1 MRNETDAKEDS
12 TARVSAVPW
21 RVVRVQ
27 ALPGHNLW
35 VVFADGTSGRVDVS
49 KLVFGADAGVFEALR
64 DPGVFAQVTVVL
76 GAVTWPSELDLAP
89 DAMYDALKANGR
101 WTPE

>member
-21 RVVRVQ
+21 RVASVR
-27 ALPGHNLW
+27 ALPGHSLW

-49 KLVFGADAGVFEALR
+49 KLIFGANSGVFEVLR
-64 DPGVFAQVTVVL
+64 NPGVFEQVGVVL
-76 GAVTWPSELDLAP
+76 GTVTWPGELDLAP
-89 DAMYDALKANGR
+89 DTMYDALKANGG
-101 WTPE
+101 WTPQ